1 MTMRAIIAVA
11 AALAG
16 MSPALAG
23 PLTFSTWHG
32 IRTCHDGHGYVCR
45 ETEWQDRTYGDDSEG
60 TRWTTSRWQGFETTT
75 VTPPPERR

>member
-1 MTMRAIIAVA
+1 V
-11 AALAG
+11 
-16 MSPALAG
+16 S
-23 PLTFSTWHG
+23 
-32 IRTCHDGHGYVCR
+32 R